1 MLESDDV
8 DCLASRGCC
17 PKVVEDITEGDVFEE
32 GGFVFKTNHP
42 GFFHAG
48 ENEFL
53 PDALGGLDGH
63 LAIKLAG
70 PVILLA

>member
-1 MLESDDV
+1 MLGAYYVGS
-8 DCLASRGCC
+8 LASRACC
-17 PKVVEDITEGDVFEE
+17 PEVVKDITEDGVLEE

-42 GFFHAG
+42 HFFHVG

-53 PDALGGLDGH
+53 PHALGGSNGR

-70 PVILLA
+70 LFFLLA